1 MVLDAGT
8 YQAMLVF
15 LKSQYLTEKHA
26 EEQDLFF
33 LRDDAWLA
41 DTAVTDRIEYRKGA
55 WEISLTFTHYKNPL
69 QLLVRKIITCYS
81 EKKAE
86 MAAFYVRRQA
96 AKDKRGTL
104 EVTVNDFNLCIN

>member
-1 MVLDAGT
+1 
-8 YQAMLVF
+8 MLSF
-15 LKSQYLTEKHA
+15 ITNQRLTETPA
-26 EEQDLFF
+26 GEPDLFF
-33 LRDDAWLA
+33 LRDDGWLG
-41 DTAVTDRIEYRKGA
+41 DTAVIDRIEYRKGA
-55 WEISLTFTHYKNPL
+55 WEISLTFTNYKNPL

-104 EVTVNDFNLCIN
+104 EVSIKDFNLCIN